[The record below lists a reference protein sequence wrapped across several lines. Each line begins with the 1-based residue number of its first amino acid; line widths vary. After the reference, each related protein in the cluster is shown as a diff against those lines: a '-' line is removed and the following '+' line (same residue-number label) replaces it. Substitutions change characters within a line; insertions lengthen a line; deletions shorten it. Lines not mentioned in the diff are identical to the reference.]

1 MLPFLPLLG
10 VVSSAPAPAHIE
22 MQLVAQAQTVV
33 REQEVFALPG
43 ELDDVPVFNSNSPEL
58 VQQEGILLSTFPSD
72 DMDVPEAHL
81 DYVFEGRFDLFAHHV
96 VRNANPGDMRTLY
109 QGVVVYNPSDDPVT
123 LIVMEGASYL
133 SQESPWHE
141 LNDTE
146 SNLLGTRFSGPGSR
160 LMNDM
165 LRDRSQRHWLQTI
178 EIPAGEHHLLM
189 NVPIPLRQLD
199 VAVNGSLAEGSA
211 LLPPADLTKSNP
223 NITRINAR
231 STLLR
236 LRSDGPLH
244 IASLAMFAPLD
255 SEGIERVPSLSEWL
269 TLLQEGNLAGPRDLA
284 PTDPEDE
291 DVDRF
296 LYGRV
301 SGVAQGSRWIGTL
314 TTEDDQLII
323 PEAGDRMSYVLS
335 TVDRNTFGTG
345 QVQSAPMLA
354 RYPDTA
360 YRAHGNYGIEYEL
373 DLPLHNETDQPQTVT
388 LAVET
393 PLQNEELED
402 GLTFLEPPNPNVFF
416 RGTVMFL
423 YEDDEG
429 RSQVKYIHLTQRQG
443 QQGDPLIQLNLE
455 PDETR
460 SVKVQFLYPPD
471 STPPQVLTISTTEAS
486 ATTALETAP

>member
-1 MLPFLPLLG
+1 MLSFLPLLG
-10 VVSSAPAPAHIE
+10 LVASTPALIDLE

-33 REQEVFALPG
+33 REQEVHALPG

-58 VQQEGILLSTFPSD
+58 VQQEGILLSTFPGD
-72 DMDVPEAHL
+72 DMDAPEAHL

-96 VRNANPGDMRTLY
+96 VRNASPGDMRTLY
-109 QGVVVYNPSDDPVT
+109 QGVVIYNPSDEPVT
-123 LIVMEGASYL
+123 LVITEGASYL

-141 LNDTE
+141 LDDTE
-146 SNLLGTRFSGPGSR
+146 PNLLGTQFSGPGSR

-165 LRDRSQRHWLQTI
+165 LRDRSQRYWLQTI
-178 EIPAGEHHLLM
+178 EIPPGENHLLM

-211 LLPPADLTKSNP
+211 LLPPADLTKANP
-223 NITRINAR
+223 NVTRINAR

-255 SEGIERVPSLSEWL
+255 EDGIERVPSLSEWL
-269 TLLQEGNLAGPRDLA
+269 TLLKEGDLAGPRDRA
-284 PTDPEDE
+284 PTDPDDE
-291 DVDRF
+291 DADPF

-301 SGVAQGSRWIGTL
+301 AGVAEGSHWQGTL
-314 TTEDDQLII
+314 TTEDDRLAI
-323 PEAGDRMSYVLS
+323 PDAGDHVSYVLS

-345 QVQSAPMLA
+345 QVQSAPMLV

-360 YRAHGNYGIEYEL
+360 HRAHGNYGIEYDL
-373 DLPLHNETDQPQTVT
+373 DLPLHNDTDQPQTVT
-388 LAVET
+388 LSVET

-402 GLTFLEPPNPNVFF
+402 GLAFLEPPNPNVFF

-423 YEDDEG
+423 YEDDDG

-460 SVKVQFLYPPD
+460 LVKVQFLYPPD
-471 STPPQVLTISTTEAS
+471 STPPQVLTISTTEPQ
-486 ATTALETAP
+486 ATTALETP